1 MRTHCWRGL
10 YHPHFPRLQVRQSDA
25 HFPGGIILNMLSLE
39 PLEIASLL
47 ITLVLSLTIH
57 EFAHAWTADQFGDDT
72 PRLAG
77 RLTLNPLAHL
87 DLWGSLMFVI
97 AGFGWAKPVPVDYF
111 ALRRRTPA
119 ALMLVALAGP
129 FSNLLLAIL
138 ASLPFRMGLLFSGSI
153 GPETTSIIA
162 TFLLLFIFYNLLLL
176 FFNLLPIFPLDGEKI
191 AAYFLPQ
198 GGQDVLYRLRPYGPM
213 ILIGIILIG
222 NATGFD
228 LFDLVVGAPAEV
240 IFRHLVLSV

>member
-1 MRTHCWRGL
+1 
-10 YHPHFPRLQVRQSDA
+10 
-25 HFPGGIILNMLSLE
+25 MLSLE
-39 PLEIASLL
+39 PLQIASLI
-47 ITLVLSLTIH
+47 ITLVLSLSIH
-57 EFAHAWTADQFGDDT
+57 EFAHAWTADQLGDDT

-97 AGFGWAKPVPVDYF
+97 AGFGWAKPVPVNYF

-119 ALMLVALAGP
+119 GFMLVALAGP

-138 ASLPFRMGLLFSGSI
+138 ASLPFRMGLFSSGSI
-153 GPETTSIIA
+153 EPEIA
-162 TFLLLFIFYNLLLL
+162 GIVAPFLLLFIFYNLILL

-191 AAYFLPQ
+191 AAFFLPP
-198 GGQDVLYRLRPYGPM
+198 GGQDVLYRLRPFGPM

-222 NATGFD
+222 NVTGFN
-228 LFDLVVGAPAEV
+228 LFDLVIGAPADV
-240 IFRHLVLSV
+240 IFQNLVFSV